1 MSARIKI
8 TSPCTKDINRSDS
21 PGYFTL
27 SSNSDSDIGDGSGD
41 ISGEDEDFLQP
52 KQHDTT
58 LSQSRNDDNFAD
70 SSSSTIVYNF
80 QTPSYVGE
88 TEYGNGHFSSSNR
101 EETSPYSIARNTSQ
115 QHINSKNAYS
125 SLNTNAQHDNDD
137 TPPSP
142 PPRPPPPFSYTS
154 TLPPPVPKKTNQ
166 YGYASRSHSLHHQ
179 QRSYGFNGHS
189 LPRQPSAPPIS
200 RNQDPLMQLQKMKPL
215 QRVQPLQIQSP
226 SLINVLKQGSTNNRP
241 KRIPS
246 NSECSSEGTYH
257 SSSEDNP
264 FSSLDSQNDPDE
276 DKEHVNYIDDDS
288 NYITTESKSIGLRS
302 SISSDHI
309 SPSRGL
315 YHFDSLSQNRA
326 TYGNKLTIK
335 GEPFPEHSFEQENNR
350 PLKNVTSQDKKLPV
364 NNVINEGCSQNIKK
378 EPVYPKTD
386 KLCPSSRS
394 SDLNN
399 TIQSSSGCTEK
410 IESGSWRSYITPDN
424 QNQSN
429 FGPTSPLQNAKRCV
443 MNKVSSFTKT
453 KGKTPKTK
461 AKYCS
466 SNDLKTHENTRQS
479 IAEIDPHVNT
489 DDVTPMRSSQ
499 QKKQHRQSL
508 HNSIYNLIKCYEPD
522 FTRNKSTTSINT
534 NNEKNIVAE
543 CNHSERS
550 SSSDDTATLTSA
562 ISSTLSARLSQL
574 SIDSLER
581 INSWL
586 ANPIESINS
595 SNRNSTDY
603 IDVHPHNLSII
614 EIDILDQCVN
624 DLIKFTQGT
633 LEDGTPRVKST
644 TRYSIVELVQNGV
657 NSSKNEAEEDEE
669 TTPTVQQL
677 VDKIE
682 HEIYEQS
689 VENDELHTSIIMT
702 TTNEQKEMDDGT
714 IDENEREKYL
724 FSTNLSRHKIQGLAQ
739 KEPESVSNGNNPS
752 HIIPAKQNNNK
763 EDSSSG
769 VIYVDKKRVSE
780 KQTDCLSSSFIRN
793 KNDAQNVKE
802 RNYDYNESV
811 SSLGLIGEDK
821 NSFQGEKQCSAFSK
835 LDKEIKRANSCQAL
849 PNIKSK
855 CKGPAPKPNVQSQS
869 LGKQPIPSP
878 RIKRKARKEK
888 MLQEHKEQGKQALS
902 KLKDKHIPNI
912 EPSSSVLESEHFTKG
927 ATASKHPNNGNIFS
941 EVTTSLS
948 YPSASSTGTT
958 ESLALTR
965 HSNSTITDDDTLKSE
980 IAEITINSTEENDN
994 GLDVLEDLCTQSRLI
1009 QRALTK
1015 TPSTSLLYSTLSNN
1029 NNNEHITDL
1038 SEASNSIQN
1047 RQNYEQQRT
1056 KVRYNF
1062 LLNG

>member
-1 MSARIKI
+1 
-8 TSPCTKDINRSDS
+8 
-21 PGYFTL
+21 
-27 SSNSDSDIGDGSGD
+27 
-41 ISGEDEDFLQP
+41 
-52 KQHDTT
+52 
-58 LSQSRNDDNFAD
+58 
-70 SSSSTIVYNF
+70 
-80 QTPSYVGE
+80 
-88 TEYGNGHFSSSNR
+88 
-101 EETSPYSIARNTSQ
+101 
-115 QHINSKNAYS
+115 
-125 SLNTNAQHDNDD
+125 
-137 TPPSP
+137 
-142 PPRPPPPFSYTS
+142 
-154 TLPPPVPKKTNQ
+154 
-166 YGYASRSHSLHHQ
+166 
-179 QRSYGFNGHS
+179 
-189 LPRQPSAPPIS
+189 
-200 RNQDPLMQLQKMKPL
+200 
-215 QRVQPLQIQSP
+215 
-226 SLINVLKQGSTNNRP
+226 
-241 KRIPS
+241 
-246 NSECSSEGTYH
+246 
-257 SSSEDNP
+257 
-264 FSSLDSQNDPDE
+264 
-276 DKEHVNYIDDDS
+276 
-288 NYITTESKSIGLRS
+288 
-302 SISSDHI
+302 
-309 SPSRGL
+309 
-315 YHFDSLSQNRA
+315 
-326 TYGNKLTIK
+326 
-335 GEPFPEHSFEQENNR
+335 
-350 PLKNVTSQDKKLPV
+350 
-364 NNVINEGCSQNIKK
+364 
-378 EPVYPKTD
+378 
-386 KLCPSSRS
+386 
-394 SDLNN
+394 
-399 TIQSSSGCTEK
+399 
-410 IESGSWRSYITPDN
+410 
-424 QNQSN
+424 
-429 FGPTSPLQNAKRCV
+429 
-443 MNKVSSFTKT
+443 
-453 KGKTPKTK
+453 
-461 AKYCS
+461 
-466 SNDLKTHENTRQS
+466 
-479 IAEIDPHVNT
+479 
-489 DDVTPMRSSQ
+489 MRSSQ
-499 QKKQHRQSL
+499 QKKLHRQSL

-522 FTRNKSTTSINT
+522 FTRNKSKASIST
-534 NNEKNIVAE
+534 NNEKNIVTD

-562 ISSTLSARLSQL
+562 ISGTLSARLSQL

-586 ANPIESINS
+586 ANPIEGVNS

-657 NSSKNEAEEDEE
+657 NNSKNEAEEDEE
-669 TTPTVQQL
+669 TTLTVQQL

-682 HEIYEQS
+682 QEIYEQS

-714 IDENEREKYL
+714 IDGNEGEKYL

-752 HIIPAKQNNNK
+752 HVIAAKQNNNK

-769 VIYVDKKRVSE
+769 VIYVDKKRVLQ
-780 KQTDCLSSSFIRN
+780 K
-793 KNDAQNVKE
+793 
-802 RNYDYNESV
+802 
-811 SSLGLIGEDK
+811 
-821 NSFQGEKQCSAFSK
+821 CSAFSK

-902 KLKDKHIPNI
+902 KLKDKHLPDI
-912 EPSSSVLESEHFTKG
+912 EPSYSHLESEHFTKG
-927 ATASKHPNNGNIFS
+927 VTESKHLNNGNIFS

-948 YPSASSTGTT
+948 YPSASSIGTT

-1029 NNNEHITDL
+1029 NNNEHITDF

-1062 LLNG
+1062 LPSG